1 MKGLSEALESVR
13 VGLRGRPV
21 LASLLVWVDLLLLNL
36 IAFQLT
42 LQTLLGHLD
51 GLMLIGSALGMG
63 LLIVLSH
70 ALLDTG
76 LPKRRRRLILELAC
90 PALAMGFLIAL
101 QGVQHV
107 AKGVEFNFI
116 TTELVKLPFWIY
128 LLATACPY
136 FTTLFVVGALGLTLG
151 WRIAPTHPLIQRA
164 PRYLVWAFSLTVV
177 YKLAF
182 SYTGEGFGGFVS
194 NASQALLYLF
204 IFASA
209 PGALVWFARR
219 GYLLLASRLIPSS
232 WILVT
237 LFLNYTG
244 VVPLYGWGELAFVSD
259 KDYIESNE
267 GVRVIAEPPEG
278 GLGRSFNFL
287 RQIQRTPD
295 RLFASYGPSCGI
307 LSVDLLTRK
316 VDHLHI
322 PGLFRDMQM
331 LEDPHRLWAANWRQG
346 DLILVDPV
354 SFEIACTIDVFAQDI
369 PKPYHMAWDGDTL
382 YLTNLNPPRLFE
394 TKVSVS
400 TYKGGPWRG
409 GPAKCELEIVR
420 MLDFHEIGYTPY
432 QDAAHYSYLHK
443 ESGKIYVSIGVLEDT
458 YLMGMPEVDIN
469 TWEVTGD
476 IRLPA
481 GGIFFNEVTD
491 TFILPSFYYGKM
503 WEVRREDLSV
513 IRELEADPRSFKIAF
528 DPHRRLIYTASRIT
542 GTVRV
547 IDYASGET
555 LHRLPVGAK
564 SEPLDYDEARDVLYT
579 GGASGIVQ
587 IKLDELLGPR
597 SGVTAEDP
605 GR

>member
-1 MKGLSEALESVR
+1 MNSVLDRLESMR
-13 VGLRGRPV
+13 LGIAKRPW
-21 LASLLVWVDLLLLNL
+21 LAVLLVWLDLLLLNI
-36 IAFQLT
+36 IAFQVT
-42 LQTLLGHLD
+42 LQTLLGHLTGFALLGA
-51 GLMLIGSALGMG
+51 GLGLSALIA
-63 LLIVLSH
+63 LTH
-70 ALLDTG
+70 ALLDNG
-76 LPKRRRRLILELAC
+76 LPKRRRRLVLELLC
-90 PALAMGFLIAL
+90 PALAMAFLIGL

-128 LLATACPY
+128 LLATSCPY
-136 FTTLFVVGALGLTLG
+136 FTTLFALGALATTIC
-151 WRIAPTHPLIQRA
+151 WRVAPTHKLVQRL
-164 PRYLVWAFSLTVV
+164 PRYLVWAFSITVV

-182 SYTGEGFGGFVS
+182 SYTGEGIEGFIS
-194 NASQALLYLF
+194 NGSQALLYLF

-209 PGALVWFARR
+209 PGALVWFGRR

-232 WILVT
+232 WILIT

-244 VVPLYGWGELAFVSD
+244 VVPLYGWGELAFTSD
-259 KDYIESNE
+259 TTYIEENK

-307 LSVDLLTRK
+307 LSVDLLSRQ

-331 LEDPHRLWAANWRQG
+331 LDDPYRLWAANWRQG
-346 DLILVDPV
+346 DLILVDPI

-369 PKPYHMAWDGDTL
+369 PKPYHMAWDGETL

-394 TKVSVS
+394 TKVTVS
-400 TYKGGPWRG
+400 KYNGGTWRG
-409 GPAKCELEIVR
+409 GPAKCDLEIVR

-432 QDAAHYSYLHK
+432 QDAAHYSYFHK
-443 ESGKIYVSIGVLEDT
+443 PTGKIYVSIGVLEDT
-458 YLMGMPEVDIN
+458 YLMGMAEVDIH

-481 GGIFFNEVTD
+481 GGIFFIEETD

-513 IRELEADPRSFKIAF
+513 IRELDADPRSFKLAF
-528 DPHRRLIYTASRIT
+528 DPQRRLIYAASRIT

-547 IDYASGET
+547 IDYATGET

-564 SEPLDYDEARDVLYT
+564 SEPLDYDEEKDVLYT

-597 SGVTAEDP
+597 SGVTAQ
-605 GR
+605 